1 MTPRLAI
8 LCPGQGGQHA
18 AMFDLPGSDP
28 ATSEL
33 LQQWLPDTMLG
44 QPLQQIL
51 TDDDQLFSNRL
62 AQPLIVAATAA
73 VWSALQPVLP
83 PPVLVAGYSV
93 GEIAAYHIAG
103 AISAPQAIQ
112 LATSRA
118 ALMDACVLPAS
129 PQILFAVSGITV
141 SKLAAWLA
149 PYHLY
154 VAIETEADSCIA
166 GGLARDLHA
175 AASEIEHLG
184 GRIRVLPVTVASHT
198 PLMDGAVPPFA
209 QQLRRQFSTDP
220 ELPVLSGLSGQV
232 MTKKEQAI
240 TVLSR
245 QLVQTIRWDDCM
257 DACAEQGITAAL
269 ELGPGAALSRMLQ
282 ARHPHIACR
291 SVSEFR
297 SLQGV
302 QSWLQRLSN

>member
-1 MTPRLAI
+1 MTLRLAI

-18 AMFDLPGSDP
+18 AMFDLPRSDP
-28 ATSEL
+28 ATAEL
-33 LQQWLPDTMLG
+33 LQHWLPDAVPG

-51 TDDDQLFSNRL
+51 ADDNLLFSNRL
-62 AQPLIVAATAA
+62 AQPLIVAATASA
-73 VWSALQPVLP
+73 WSALQPLLP
-83 PPVLVAGYSV
+83 PPALVAGYSV

-118 ALMDACVLPAS
+118 MLMDACVHPES

-141 SKLAAWLA
+141 SKLAALLA
-149 PYHLY
+149 PYRLY

-166 GGLARDLHA
+166 GGLARDLQA
-175 AASEIEHLG
+175 AATEIKRLG

-198 PLMDGAVPPFA
+198 PLMDDAVLPFT
-209 QQLRRQFSTDP
+209 QQLRQQFSTDP

-232 MTKKEQAI
+232 LTKKEQAI

-245 QLVQTIRWDDCM
+245 QMAQTIRWDDCM
-257 DACAEQGITAAL
+257 DACVEQGITAAL
-269 ELGPGAALSRMLQ
+269 ELGPGAALSGMLQ

-302 QSWLQRLSN
+302 RSWLQRLSN

>member
-18 AMFDLPGSDP
+18 AMFDLPRSDP
-28 ATSEL
+28 ATTEL
-33 LQQWLPDTMLG
+33 LQQWLPDTALG
-44 QPLQQIL
+44 HSLQQIL
-51 TDDDQLFSNRL
+51 ADDALLFSNRL

-73 VWSALQPVLP
+73 VWSALQPLLP
-83 PPVLVAGYSV
+83 PPALVAGYSV
-93 GEIAAYHIAG
+93 GEIAAYHVAG

-129 PQILFAVSGITV
+129 PQILFSVSGIAV
-141 SKLAAWLA
+141 SKLAALLT
-149 PYHLY
+149 PHHLY

-166 GGLARDLHA
+166 GGLAQDMHA
-175 AASEIEHLG
+175 AVSEIERLG
-184 GRIRVLPVTVASHT
+184 GRIRILPVTVASHT
-198 PLMDGAVPPFA
+198 PLMDNAVQPFA
-209 QQLRRQFSTDP
+209 QQLRRQFSIDP
-220 ELPVLSGLSGQV
+220 PVPVLSGLSGQV
-232 MTKKEQAI
+232 LTKKEQAI
-240 TVLSR
+240 TALSQ
-245 QLVQTIRWDDCM
+245 QLAQTIRWSDCM

-302 QSWLQRLSN
+302 RSWLQRL

>member
-18 AMFDLPGSDP
+18 AMFDLPRSDP
-28 ATSEL
+28 ATAEL
-33 LQQWLPDTMLG
+33 LQQWLPDTVLG

-51 TDDDQLFSNRL
+51 ADDTLLFSNRV
-62 AQPLIVAATAA
+62 AQPLIVAAAAA
-73 VWSALQPVLP
+73 VWSALQPLLP
-83 PPVLVAGYSV
+83 PPALVAGYSV
-93 GEIAAYHIAG
+93 GEIAAYHVAG
-103 AISAPQAIQ
+103 AISAPQAMQ
-112 LATSRA
+112 LAMSRA
-118 ALMDACVLPAS
+118 VLMDACLQPAS

-141 SKLAAWLA
+141 SRLAPLLA
-149 PYHLY
+149 PYRLY

-166 GGLARDLHA
+166 GGLAQDLHTA
-175 AASEIEHLG
+175 TGEIERLD

-198 PLMDGAVPPFA
+198 PLMADAVQPFA
-209 QQLRRQFSTDP
+209 QQLRQQLLIDP
-220 ELPVLSGLSGQV
+220 PVPVLSGLSGQV
-232 MTKKEQAI
+232 LTKKEQAI
-240 TVLSR
+240 TALSQ
-245 QLVQTIRWDDCM
+245 QLAQTIRWSDCM
-257 DACAEQGITAAL
+257 DACAEQGITVAL

-302 QSWLQRLSN
+302 RSWLQRL

>member
-18 AMFDLPGSDP
+18 AMFDLPRSDP
-28 ATSEL
+28 ATAEL
-33 LQQWLPDTMLG
+33 LQQWLPDTALW

-51 TDDDQLFSNRL
+51 ADDDLLFSNRL

-73 VWSALQPVLP
+73 VWSALQPLLP
-83 PPVLVAGYSV
+83 PPALVAGYSV
-93 GEIAAYHIAG
+93 GEIAAYHVAG
-103 AISAPQAIQ
+103 AISAPQTIQ

-118 ALMDACVLPAS
+118 ALMDACLQPAS
-129 PQILFAVSGITV
+129 PQALFAVSGITV
-141 SKLAAWLA
+141 GALAALLA

-166 GGLARDLHA
+166 GGLAQDMHA
-175 AASEIEHLG
+175 AASAIERLG
-184 GRIRVLPVTVASHT
+184 GRIRVLPVKVASHT
-198 PLMDGAVPPFA
+198 PLMDDAVLPFA
-209 QQLRRQFSTDP
+209 QQLRQQLSIDP
-220 ELPVLSGLSGQV
+220 PMPVLSGLSGQV
-232 MTKKEQAI
+232 LTKKEQAI
-240 TVLSR
+240 TVLSQ
-245 QLVQTIRWDDCM
+245 QLAQTIRWSDCM

-302 QSWLQRLSN
+302 RGWLQRL